1 MQYGPN
7 LPERHVPNGQ
17 VPNYLPI
24 PYAPTYLP
32 TTQRSDM
39 VPPLTMQYGPN
50 LPEHHVPN
58 GQVPNYLPI
67 PVPNYLPIPCPPTY
81 HPTTQHGDMV
91 PPLTMQY
98 GPTLPEHYVPNGQ
111 VPNYL
116 PIPVPNY
123 LPIPYPPTYLPT
135 TQHSDVVPPLTMQYG
150 PYFPEHYAT
159 NGQVPNHPPESYPTT
174 YNPNIQHGGKQ
185 FIPGITVFSTPQ
197 QAAHSIRTLV
207 RLSLA
212 FRRHYT

>member
-1 MQYGPN
+1 MVDYGVRRNLNNLVAPIAVFLYKLKNKLPLELCLAVIIMQYGPN

-67 PVPNYLPIPCPPTY
+67 PVPNYLPIPYPPTY

-150 PYFPEHYAT
+150 P
-159 NGQVPNHPPESYPTT
+159 
-174 YNPNIQHGGKQ
+174 
-185 FIPGITVFSTPQ
+185 
-197 QAAHSIRTLV
+197 
-207 RLSLA
+207 
-212 FRRHYT
+212 